1 MSFAKR
7 MFVCVTIDNY
17 LCTDFKKNQ
26 AHMLIFTLCFFIV
39 IVAIQFLYYLF
50 VFGKFV
56 FAKVQ
61 KSIPKKISISVIVC
75 AKNEADNVIQYIPL
89 LAEQDYPDFEIILID
104 DASSDNTLEIF
115 EEFEK
120 QYSNVKL
127 VKVQNNEAFW
137 GNKKYALTL
146 GIKAS
151 KKDYLLFT
159 DADCYP
165 ATKDWITT
173 MSSQFTMQKT
183 IVLGYGA
190 YEKIANSFLNKI
202 IRFETMLSAIQYFS
216 WAKMGHPYMGVGR
229 NLAYKKEEFFNVN
242 GFISHIQIR
251 SGDDDLF
258 INQVATN
265 KNTTICC
272 LPESFT
278 YSKAKTSF
286 KDWFNQKRRHI
297 STSRFYKSFDKLQ
310 LTLFYI
316 SQLLFLLLAIVLL
329 IFQYQWIL
337 VLSIIGFRYLFTW
350 ITLGIASRKLKEKDI
365 IYWFP
370 IIEIVLIFT
379 QLNIFI
385 SNIFS
390 KPVHWK

>member
-1 MSFAKR
+1 LI
-7 MFVCVTIDNY
+7 IDNY
-17 LCTDFKKNQ
+17 LCTDFKRSQ
-26 AHMLIFTLCFFIV
+26 TFMLITILSLFIV
-39 IVAIQFLYYLF
+39 IIAIQFSYYLF
-50 VFGKFV
+50 VFGKFA
-56 FAKVQ
+56 FAKAQ
-61 KSIPKKISISVIVC
+61 KITPKRIPISVIVC
-75 AKNEADNVIQYIPL
+75 AKNEADNVVRFIPL
-89 LAEQDYPDFEIILID
+89 LAEQDYPDYEIILID
-104 DASSDNTLEIF
+104 DASSDHTLDIF

-120 QYSNVKL
+120 QYSNIRL
-127 VKVQNNEAFW
+127 VKVKNNEAFW

-151 KKDYLLFT
+151 KKDYLLFM

-165 ATKDWITT
+165 STKDWITT

-190 YEKIANSFLNKI
+190 YEKIAGSFLNKI
-202 IRFETMLSAIQYFS
+202 IRFETMLTAIQYFS
-216 WAKMGHPYMGVGR
+216 WTKLGQPYMGIGR

-242 GFISHIQIR
+242 GFINHIQIR

-258 INQVATN
+258 INQVAKS
-265 KNTTICC
+265 KNTTICYA
-272 LPESFT
+272 PESFT
-278 YSKAKTSF
+278 YSEPKTTFKA
-286 KDWFNQKRRHI
+286 WFTQKRRHV
-297 STSRFYKSFDKLQ
+297 STAHFYKFFDKAQ

-316 SQLLFLLLAIVLL
+316 SQLLFIILPIVLL
-329 IFQYQWIL
+329 AFQYQWIL
-337 VLSIIGFRYLFTW
+337 VLSLIGFRYLFTW
-350 ITLGIASRKLKEKDI
+350 IILGFSAGKLKEKDVM
-365 IYWFP
+365 YWFP